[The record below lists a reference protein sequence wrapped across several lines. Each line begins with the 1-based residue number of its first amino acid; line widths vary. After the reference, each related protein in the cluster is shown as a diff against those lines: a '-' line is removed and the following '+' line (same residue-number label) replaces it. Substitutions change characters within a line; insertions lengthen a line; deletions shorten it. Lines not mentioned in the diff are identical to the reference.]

1 MGLFGHRARKD
12 WERAMATVITA
23 QETNGAVTVGN
34 DSLVSNTRVVWK
46 VRLRLEPEGRPPI
59 EVEGKTRVA
68 QGSSMWEG
76 MRTAVRFDP
85 DKPSHFELD
94 DSVDGIIA
102 RVEERTGGAPIGGMD
117 LGDLIRQASE
127 NPGAVKASVAA
138 MQQNLQ
144 AQAAQ
149 VQQQAMAAQGVA
161 PTPAAGGG
169 IEERLA
175 RLGELHS
182 KGVIDD
188 DEFAATKRHLLAEL

>member
-12 WERAMATVITA
+12 WERAMATVISA
-23 QETNGAVTVGN
+23 EQTNRAVTVGN
-34 DSLVSNTRVVWK
+34 DSIVSNTRVVWK
-46 VRLRLEPEGRPPI
+46 VRLRLEPEGQTPF

-68 QGSSMWEG
+68 QGNSMWEG
-76 MRTAVRFDP
+76 MRTAVLFDP

-94 DSVDGIIA
+94 DSVDGMIA

-117 LGDLIRQASE
+117 LGDLIHQAVEDPKGLKQSI
-127 NPGAVKASVAA
+127 AT

-149 VQQQAMAAQGVA
+149 VQAQGLAAQGFT
-161 PTPAAGGG
+161 PTPASGGR

-182 KGVIDD
+182 TGVIND
-188 DEFAATKRHLLAEL
+188 DEFAAAKRQLLADV

>member
-1 MGLFGHRARKD
+1 
-12 WERAMATVITA
+12 MATVITA
-23 QETNGAVTVGN
+23 EQTNRAVGVGN
-34 DSLVSNTRVVWK
+34 DSIVSNTRIVWK

-68 QGSSMWEG
+68 QGNSMWEG
-76 MRTAVRFDP
+76 QRTAVLFDP
-85 DKPSHFELD
+85 DRPSHFEMD
-94 DSVDGIIA
+94 ESIDGMIA

-117 LGDLIRQASE
+117 LGDLIHQAVE
-127 NPGAVKASVAA
+127 DPKGLQQSVAA

-149 VQQQAMAAQGVA
+149 VQAQAMAAQSFA
-161 PTPAAGGG
+161 PTPTSGGP

-182 KGVIDD
+182 TGVLSDE
-188 DEFAATKRHLLAEL
+188 EFAAAKRQLLADV

>member
-1 MGLFGHRARKD
+1 
-12 WERAMATVITA
+12 
-23 QETNGAVTVGN
+23 
-34 DSLVSNTRVVWK
+34 VWK
-46 VRLRLEPEGRPPI
+46 VRLSLEPEGRPAI

-68 QGSSMWEG
+68 QGNTMWPG

-102 RVEERTGGAPIGGMD
+102 RVEERTGGEPIGGVD
-117 LGDLIRQASE
+117 LGDLIHQAVE
-127 NPGAVKASVAA
+127 NPAALQQSVAA
-138 MQQNLQ
+138 MQQNFQ

-149 VQQQAMAAQGVA
+149 AQQQAMAAYGSPA
-161 PTPAAGGG
+161 TPAPGGGG

-182 KGVIDD
+182 TGVIDD
-188 DEFAATKRHLLAEL
+188 AEFALAKRQLLATEL